1 MAAPV
6 SRTTR
11 SGLSNISIVR
21 GPPRFTPYTMR
32 RQRHPFELA
41 LTRVRYKQHTSNTK
55 QLPRATSSGSKL
67 FSDPE
72 HAVCCTTCW
81 SRARKTYKPNNQ
93 HVNGMS
99 KCYRPRSYQASRSY
113 EQKTKYTPR
122 HRHSRTSC
130 TQQLRKRLLLR
141 NVVRLNATN
150 RKVYLFLIST
160 TTHSTYLQQQ
170 TSSLL
175 QDFTIY
181 AYIIIVIPEPYE
193 CSTPYETLSGG
204 LCLSSSSLSKD
215 MEERGMDSVE
225 DTISQE
231 PEATCHLS
239 QSVQTTKPS

>member
-1 MAAPV
+1 MAAPA

-11 SGLSNISIVR
+11 SGLCNISIVR

-113 EQKTKYTPR
+113 KQKTKYTPR
-122 HRHSRTSC
+122 HRYSRTSC

-160 TTHSTYLQQQ
+160 ATHSTYLA
-170 TSSLL
+170 TTNVLITTRLHYLRIHHHRHTPSLMS
-175 QDFTIY
+175 
-181 AYIIIVIPEPYE
+181 A
-193 CSTPYETLSGG
+193 
-204 LCLSSSSLSKD
+204 
-215 MEERGMDSVE
+215 R
-225 DTISQE
+225 
-231 PEATCHLS
+231 HL
-239 QSVQTTKPS
+239 TKHCRAAHVYRPRYLAKIWRNGEWIRLKTR